1 MAQVEAADLVAA
13 GAAPG
18 AELEAALAKLVEHRH
33 PLGETYGMVDAGLR
47 LKMPEP
53 TWMRSVLASSQA
65 AIVALSDMCEYS
77 SRKWC
82 SVVQM
87 YLKLFRSA
95 A

>member
-1 MAQVEAADLVAA
+1 
-13 GAAPG
+13 
-18 AELEAALAKLVEHRH
+18 
-33 PLGETYGMVDAGLR
+33 
-47 LKMPEP
+47 MPEP
-53 TWMRSVLASSQA
+53 MWMRSVLASSQA
-65 AIVALSDMCEYS
+65 AIVALSDMWEYS